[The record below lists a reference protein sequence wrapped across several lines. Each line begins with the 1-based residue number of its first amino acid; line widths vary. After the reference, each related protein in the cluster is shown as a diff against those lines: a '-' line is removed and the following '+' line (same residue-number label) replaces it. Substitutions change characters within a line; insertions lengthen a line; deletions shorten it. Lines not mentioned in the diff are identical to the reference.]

1 MTQALAVFLRRCC
14 LVPIIERR
22 LTNAEVQVIE
32 VPAHDLAPRLDDDRV
47 GDPHKRGSQPS
58 YHLNRRGET
67 PDSERGKPVEA
78 VAASNERES
87 PAMTKHLMEVIC
99 APENIAAAVRAVV
112 RKQGRGGSGRDD
124 RQRPPGGSCCAL
136 AGSPVLTNFIKG

>member
-1 MTQALAVFLRRCC
+1 MLAQHAALLYLGHLVECLRIDRCTSGLRPLARMTQALAVFLRRCC

-58 YHLNRRGET
+58 YHLK
-67 PDSERGKPVEA
+67 S
-78 VAASNERES
+78 
-87 PAMTKHLMEVIC
+87 
-99 APENIAAAVRAVV
+99 
-112 RKQGRGGSGRDD
+112 
-124 RQRPPGGSCCAL
+124 
-136 AGSPVLTNFIKG
+136 KG